1 MKDVKTLLDIPFVRV
16 LLAILIVLGL
26 LYVFGCSRSNTE
38 AEEMPL
44 DLYLAP
50 AKQTILRGEAIK
62 LTWTLANNSPNRIL
76 VLSHFATN
84 GHNDFDQVEL
94 TLTRKHDNE
103 IMHLSLIS
111 PRKAAAKVFCLLDP
125 GETISN
131 DLDLPH
137 WLTLNYV
144 DIGVGSYEVV
154 AIYHVSVNEAPVS
167 DWMRCRDIMSE
178 SDKQVHSS
186 SAELT
191 PWSGEIKSRPIEFQI
206 SG

>member
-1 MKDVKTLLDIPFVRV
+1 MKDVKTLLDILFVRV
-16 LLAILIVLGL
+16 LLAILMVLGL
-26 LYVFGCSRSNTE
+26 LFFLGFSRSNTA
-38 AEEMPL
+38 AEKMSL
-44 DLYLAP
+44 NLYLAP
-50 AKQTILRGEAIK
+50 AKKAILRGEAIK
-62 LTWTLANNSPNRIL
+62 LSWTLANNSPNRIL
-76 VLSHFATN
+76 VLSHFVAN

-94 TLTRKHDNE
+94 KLTRKHDNE

-125 GETISN
+125 GETISHH
-131 DLDLPH
+131 LDLLH

-154 AIYHVSVNEAPVS
+154 AIYHVGVNEAPVS
-167 DWMRCRDIMSE
+167 GWMRCRDIMSE
-178 SDKQVHSS
+178 SGNQVHSS